1 MPRPN
6 KAVRRQKINAAI
18 AWKKGDRKEAW
29 TLWDKADKA
38 RKELQAKKLPKK
50 PEPEAEA
57 DTSKPDAGE
66 A

>member
-6 KAVRRQKINAAI
+6 KAIRRQKINAAI
-18 AWKKGDRKEAW
+18 AWKRGDRKEAW

-50 PEPEAEA
+50 PEPEAETE
-57 DTSKPDAGE
+57 TSKPDAAG

>member
-57 DTSKPDAGE
+57 ETSAPDGGDS
-66 A
+66 

>member
-57 DTSKPDAGE
+57 DTAAPDSGDA
-66 A
+66 

>member
-6 KAVRRQKINAAI
+6 KAIRRQKINAAI

-57 DTSKPDAGE
+57 DASAPDAAGK
-66 A
+66 